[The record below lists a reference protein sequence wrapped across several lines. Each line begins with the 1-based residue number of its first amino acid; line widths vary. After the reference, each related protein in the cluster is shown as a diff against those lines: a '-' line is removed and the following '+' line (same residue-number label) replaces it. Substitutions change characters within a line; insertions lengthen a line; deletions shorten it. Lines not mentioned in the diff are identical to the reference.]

1 MKNLDL
7 RRNIKRGRRLVED
20 GHIRFRHQ
28 SHGCD
33 RALKLAAGYFVRIP
47 LAQPLRV
54 RQSEIGEQPVGSFA
68 LVALR
73 GRKIAYV
80 AQSAAAA
87 FNPAHRRALK
97 DQFEKLR

>member
-1 MKNLDL
+1 
-7 RRNIKRGRRLVED
+7 
-20 GHIRFRHQ
+20 
-28 SHGCD
+28 
-33 RALKLAAGYFVRIP
+33 
-47 LAQPLRV
+47 
-54 RQSEIGEQPVGSFA
+54 
-68 LVALR
+68 VALR